1 MLRTG
6 KGECVVAVLGRR
18 GARTAADGNA
28 AAAHA
33 AYALS
38 DAFFV
43 YPITPSTG
51 MSQTVE
57 ARSARGERN
66 AYGRAVLVR
75 QMQSE
80 AGVAGALH
88 GALQSGVLAA
98 SFTASQ
104 GLLLMVPTLYKVA
117 GEGLPLVLHVT
128 ARAVSANGVTI
139 HADHSDVYAVRQTG
153 VALLS
158 SHSVQECADLAVAAH
173 IAAATAATPVV
184 HFFEGMQLSHEVA
197 DCALP
202 APALLARLA
211 PREAVARFRARSLS
225 PARPRSIGTVLGRDT
240 FWPQAASD
248 APRHARVAQCVDD
261 ALAAVARATGRRRHG
276 LFDYYGS
283 PRAERVVVAM
293 GAHAQTVQL
302 AVRRLLAR
310 GERVGVVKVHLFRP
324 WSAEHFCSV
333 LPPTVRR
340 IAVLDRAHEPLAAGD
355 PLYLDVL
362 ASVAAPGA
370 AVAAPRLEHVVGGHY
385 AIGDHDFSVAMAE
398 SVFAELAAR
407 HPRPRFAVGIVDDL
421 THSALPLPSTET
433 TTTTSSKATGTLA
446 KVLGCG
452 FGRDNKSSSN
462 SKNSSAGSATRDEY
476 APYKCVFWGIG
487 GDGTV
492 SANRNTATI
501 LCEHRDDMAVR
512 AAFHYDAHKT
522 GGVTLS
528 HLQFQKKTPE
538 QRQHGDEVVM
548 FHGGVGRGEAD
559 FVACHVPQYLAQY
572 DVLAYLKPGGTV
584 LLNVPC
590 GTSTKTTTK
599 EDLVSALERQ
609 LPPAFRA
616 QLARLGAR
624 LFVIDGTGLAEK
636 AGLGRHTSTVL
647 GAAFLRVADC
657 VGTPAQC
664 AAWLKALAARRYGQ
678 GSAAAAGLL
687 EKNAAAVDMGFA
699 HVAEVHYPRDRWRAC
714 APPVP
719 VCARPTAT
727 GALAAYD
734 RDIGARLRRLEG
746 MHIPASAMLRHSE
759 HGLTPCGTAALEKRG
774 IAAAVPAWDPA
785 KCVQCNR
792 CAFFC
797 PHAAIRPF
805 LLKNNS
811 STSGSGSSAT
821 AVATGT
827 AKAAMTTVPC
837 QGFEKD
843 LRFRIQVSPLDCTAC
858 GACVKA
864 CPTGALAMRPAAS
877 MRAEARHWDA
887 LTGTGTGADT
897 GTRRDV
903 VELRPS
909 VPRDLSVRTSQLP
922 RPLLEFAGAC
932 AGCPEPVYTKLL
944 TQLYGDRLVLANGI
958 GCSTVWSGTA
968 FCSPVACGADG
979 RGPAWGCSLFENN
992 AEYGYGMAL
1001 GALVRR
1007 RALRATLLRAA
1018 GSPRL
1023 SLAARAALTACLAT
1037 WDEVDADARAHIAGA
1052 VAAVA
1057 RELGT
1062 LRREMANNK
1071 DRKDVAQ
1078 LVEDLEGILRDQDL
1092 LLKRTHWIVGGDGW
1106 AHDIGFGGLDHVLAT
1121 RTPVR
1126 VLVLDN
1132 ENYANTGGQQS
1143 KATSIG
1149 AVAKLASRGKATP
1162 KKDLG
1167 LYALAMH
1174 PHAYVASV
1182 CYGADPAQ
1190 TLRALRDADAH
1201 DGPALVVAYCPC
1213 IEHQPA
1219 GGFSGATAIDHMRT
1233 AVRAGYWPLYT
1244 RTPGTPLR
1252 ITSRPG
1258 TPRALD
1264 SFLLS
1269 EGRFSATLRN
1279 HPERALL
1286 LRAGLQAQ
1294 IATRDRLL
1302 AKLAEASAPPP
1313 RVPPKNDSDS
1323 KNNNKATVAS
1333 RKGK

>member
-1 MLRTG
+1 M
-6 KGECVVAVLGRR
+6 AVQGRR

-57 ARSARGERN
+57 ARSARGDAN
-66 AYGRAVLVR
+66 AYGRRVLVR

-153 VALLS
+153 AALLA
-158 SHSVQECADLAVAAH
+158 SHSVQECADLAAAAH

-202 APALLARLA
+202 TPAQLARLA
-211 PREAVARFRARSLS
+211 PRAAVARFRARALS
-225 PARPRSIGTVLGRDT
+225 PAHPRSSGTVLGRDT

-261 ALAAVARATGRRRHG
+261 ALAVVARATGRRRHG

-340 IAVLDRAHEPLAAGD
+340 IAVLDRAHEPGAAGD
-355 PLYLDVL
+355 PLYLDVV
-362 ASVAAPGA
+362 ASVAAPASGA
-370 AVAAPRLEHVVGGHY
+370 ASGAAAVPRLEHVTAGNY

-398 SVFAELAAR
+398 SVFAELGAR
-407 HPRPRFAVGIVDDL
+407 RPRQTFSVGIVDDVM
-421 THSALPLPSTET
+421 HSALPLPPEGNSDSSG
-433 TTTTSSKATGTLA
+433 SSKGKNMVTRAVA
-446 KVLGCG
+446 KVLGRG
-452 FGRDNKSSSN
+452 DTAK
-462 SKNSSAGSATRDEY
+462 DEHE
-476 APYKCVFWGIG
+476 PYRCVFWGIG

-492 SANRNTATI
+492 SANRNAATI

-528 HLQFQKKTPE
+528 HLQFQKKTPA
-538 QRQHGDEVVM
+538 QRAHGDEVVM

-559 FVACHVPQYLAQY
+559 LVACHVPQYLARY

-590 GTSTKTTTK
+590 ATNSKNGNTKDTL
-599 EDLVSALERQ
+599 DALEKQ

-616 QLARLGAR
+616 RLAQLGAR
-624 LFVIDGTGLAEK
+624 LFVIDGTGLAQK
-636 AGLGRHTSTVL
+636 AGLGTHTSTVL
-647 GAAFLRVADC
+647 GAAFLKIVDC
-657 VGTPAQC
+657 VGTPEQC
-664 AAWLKALAARRYGQ
+664 AAWLKALAAKRYGQ
-678 GSAAAAGLL
+678 GSAGADAALL

-699 HVAEVHYPRDRWRAC
+699 HVAEVHYPRERWLQC
-714 APPVP
+714 ASDTSKGASTSMTTQAV
-719 VCARPTAT
+719 TT
-727 GALAAYD
+727 GPLAAYD
-734 RDIGARLRRLEG
+734 RDIGAPLRRLEG
-746 MHIPASAMLRHSE
+746 MRIPVSALLRHSE

-774 IAAAVPAWDPA
+774 IAATVPAWDAA

-805 LLKNNS
+805 LLKGDNS
-811 STSGSGSSAT
+811 SASTT
-821 AVATGT
+821 ETP
-827 AKAAMTTVPC
+827 KTVPC
-837 QGFEKD
+837 QGFEKS

-864 CPTGALAMRPAAS
+864 CPTGALAMQPAAR
-877 MRAEARHWDA
+877 MRPEARNWDA
-887 LTGTGTGADT
+887 LTGTGTGTDT
-897 GTRRDV
+897 DKQKQLRGSV

-944 TQLYGDRLVLANGI
+944 TQLYGDRLMLANGI

-1001 GALVRR
+1001 GSLVRR
-1007 RALRATLLRAA
+1007 RALRQTLLRAA
-1018 GSPRL
+1018 GRPRL
-1023 SLAARAALTACLAT
+1023 SLVTRAALTACLAT
-1037 WDEVDADARAHIAGA
+1037 WDEAESDARMHIA
-1052 VAAVA
+1052 AAVVA
-1057 RELGT
+1057 VTNELRM
-1062 LRREMANNK
+1062 LRHNNSATAAAEKSK
-1071 DRKDVAQ
+1071 DKSKDKSKGIDKETEA
-1078 LVEDLEGILRDQDL
+1078 LVEDLESILRDRDL
-1092 LLKRTHWIVGGDGW
+1092 LLKRSHWMVGGDGW

-1132 ENYANTGGQQS
+1132 ENYANTGGQAS
-1143 KATSIG
+1143 KATSVG
-1149 AVAKLASRGKATP
+1149 AVAKLASRGKTTP

-1182 CYGADPAQ
+1182 CYGADPEQ
-1190 TLRALRDADAH
+1190 TLRALREAEAH

-1219 GGFSGATAIDHMRT
+1219 GGFSGAAAIDHMRA
-1233 AVRAGYWPLYT
+1233 AVRSGYWPLYT
-1244 RTPGTPLR
+1244 RTPGAPLR
-1252 ITSRPG
+1252 VTARRGSQK
-1258 TPRALD
+1258 ALD
-1264 SFLLS
+1264 AFLLS
-1269 EGRFSATLRN
+1269 EGRFSVTLRN

-1294 IATRDRLL
+1294 IAHRDRLL
-1302 AKLAEASAPPP
+1302 AKLAEAEAPRTSQKDKGTTSATT
-1313 RVPPKNDSDS
+1313 KTAS
-1323 KNNNKATVAS
+1323 KNNTTL
-1333 RKGK
+1333 GKK